1 MYQAFGHF
9 SLAGG
14 FSAPKLAAVMR
25 ETNYLTSDSR
35 DATHKRLL
43 ETSLFVLDAM
53 ADMTTG
59 ESRGWRSAFRVR
71 MLHAQVRIRIREGK
85 ARHNVYDEE
94 ENGVPINQAYV
105 PNSSSRHARQPGL
118 TLHFTQ
124 RPLGGSRRF
133 HDLAS
138 LVPTPYWHK
147 HDETRGGGVSSVLA
161 AYRVG
166 QA

>member
-1 MYQAFGHF
+1 
-9 SLAGG
+9 
-14 FSAPKLAAVMR
+14 MR

-59 ESRGWRSAFRVR
+59 DSRGWRSAFRVR

-94 ENGVPINQAYV
+94 ENGVPINQACV
-105 PNSSSRHARQPGL
+105 FSLSAWHENNSGL
-118 TLHFTQ
+118 TAGLCSDLLAV
-124 RPLGGSRRF
+124 LGAFMISPVWSLRRIGI
-133 HDLAS
+133 S
-138 LVPTPYWHK
+138 MTK
-147 HDETRGGGVSSVLA
+147 REEA
-161 AYRVG
+161 AYQVCWRHIGWVTRCQG
-166 QA
+166 